1 MWVRPCHA
9 SRAGADVGSREG
21 IANRRPARWATV
33 LDQLNQTTPPCMP
46 NKRAWIL
53 YLSGVA
59 AECLANRVEAQRLAR
74 CRSVNPCSEC
84 TVGFQADADAR
95 GACVPGWFKGQA

>member
-1 MWVRPCHA
+1 M
-9 SRAGADVGSREG
+9 
-21 IANRRPARWATV
+21 
-33 LDQLNQTTPPCMP
+33 
-46 NKRAWIL
+46 NKTSWIT

-59 AECLANRVEAQRLAR
+59 AEAMANRVEAQRLAR